1 MVALQKKLQQSERKN
16 AELTARLEMRE
27 RIHAAVVSDL
37 NREKHALEEE
47 RHALGSRAERLQRQL
62 EQHLDRLEQLEE
74 ENRRH
79 VELTT
84 LLKEEIAWFKAQV
97 YGRSSERSSSEVSPD
112 QSMLFNEP
120 EVLAAI
126 ATAIGEEEN
135 AVITIDAHER
145 KKKPGKK
152 AIPADFPRIE
162 LPPLDVAEA
171 DRICPHDGT
180 ELEVIGAETSERYH
194 YVAPKL
200 EVHVQRRL
208 KRACPHCHQGVK
220 IAPLPPHILP
230 KSRASA
236 SLLAHITTAKYVD
249 GLPLTRQ
256 TKQFE
261 RLGVNLGPGTMALW
275 INTIGEQRLP
285 PIIALMHE
293 AALAE
298 PVLHC
303 DETAVQVL
311 KSQKAV
317 TSDHYMI
324 VRAAGPPGRRIVLY
338 NYAPTRNV
346 ETLKQIL
353 TGPEGPYRGKLV
365 CDGLELYDFIAE
377 DPAFAEIILC
387 GCLSHCRRY
396 FDKSAKVTESPSGQQ
411 LARVAIKDFLGK
423 VFFIER
429 QIEEQCDAR
438 QRAGG
443 VWSPDETL
451 KIRQFR
457 SAPVMVAFKAWVDEL
472 LPGVPPK
479 STLGKALGYTA
490 SQWPKLTRF
499 LEHPDVP
506 AHNNRVENDIRPFAV
521 GRRAWLFIDTQGG
534 ARASANLFTLAQTC
548 RANGINAHAYFTY
561 LYEHLPLATNATDLE
576 ALLPWN
582 VKPLLKAAAA
592 STT

>member
-1 MVALQKKLQQSERKN
+1 MASLATQLEQSKQKN
-16 AELTARLEMRE
+16 AELVAQLNLRE
-27 RIHAAVVSDL
+27 RIHSAVVTDL
-37 NREKHALEEE
+37 DRERRVLQEEV
-47 RHALGSRAERLQRQL
+47 ARLQR
-62 EQHLDRLEQLEE
+62 EITAKETERARLEGEYRGL
-74 ENRRH
+74 
-79 VELTT
+79 VETTT

-97 YGRSSERSSSEVSPD
+97 YGRSSEKSSSEVSPD

-162 LPPLDVAEA
+162 LPPLDVAQA
-171 DRICPHDGT
+171 DRFCPHDGT

-230 KSRASA
+230 KSKASA

-275 INTIGEQRLP
+275 INTIGGQRLP
-285 PIIALMHE
+285 PIIELMHE

-365 CDGLELYDFIAE
+365 CDGLELYDFVAE
-377 DPAFAEIILC
+377 DPAFAGITLC
-387 GCLSHCRRY
+387 GCATHCRRY

-411 LARVAIKDFLGK
+411 LARVAMKDFLGK
-423 VFFIER
+423 VFHIER
-429 QIEEQCDAR
+429 QIEEQREAR
-438 QRAGG
+438 ERAGG
-443 VWSPDETL
+443 VWSLQETHQV
-451 KIRQFR
+451 RQTR
-457 SAPVMVAFKAWVDEL
+457 SAPIMAAFKAWVDEL

-479 STLGKALGYTA
+479 STLGKALAYTA

-548 RANGINAHAYFTY
+548 RANGINALAYFTH
-561 LYEHLPLATNATDLE
+561 LYEHLPLATTVTDLE

-582 VKPLLKAAAA
+582 VKPLLKAAVA
-592 STT
+592 SAT